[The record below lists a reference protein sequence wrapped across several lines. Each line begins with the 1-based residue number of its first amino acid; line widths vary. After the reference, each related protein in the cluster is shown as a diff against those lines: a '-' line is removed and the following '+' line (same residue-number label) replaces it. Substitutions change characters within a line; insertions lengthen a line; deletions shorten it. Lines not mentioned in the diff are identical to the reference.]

1 MSLSSISWP
10 IGRLVGSS
18 SPALPIT
25 PSLKD
30 GLPWSP
36 GRWACIAGL
45 NLSRNACRPA
55 PHLVDHLPRRHQRL
69 VQNSSSRSRS
79 SGVNSTRPRLS
90 ATDYAPRAGRAM
102 GWVVL
107 MVVSSWSSRSA
118 DVTTIRCPRPGV
130 AQGGLGLDRVCLVT
144 ETSPDDLGVSG
155 SMGRCPPDYDPAAGA
170 GHHPTRM
177 ISRRP
182 RPGRISPPKAV
193 VSLTQD
199 DGRVAPGWTAW
210 VGQQARQELDGH

>member
-1 MSLSSISWP
+1 L
-10 IGRLVGSS
+10 GRRRPRCQ
-18 SPALPIT
+18 SPP
-25 PSLKD
+25 PLKN

-36 GRWACIAGL
+36 GRWACLAGL
-45 NLSRNACRPA
+45 NLSKDACRPD
-55 PHLVDHLPRRHQRL
+55 PHLVDHLPRRRQRL

-90 ATDYAPRAGRAM
+90 ATDYAPRACRAM

-155 SMGRCPPDYDPAAGA
+155 SMGRCPPHHDPAAGT

-182 RPGRISPPKAV
+182 RPGRISPPKAMV
-193 VSLTQD
+193 TLTQGG
-199 DGRVAPGWTAW
+199 GR
-210 VGQQARQELDGH
+210 